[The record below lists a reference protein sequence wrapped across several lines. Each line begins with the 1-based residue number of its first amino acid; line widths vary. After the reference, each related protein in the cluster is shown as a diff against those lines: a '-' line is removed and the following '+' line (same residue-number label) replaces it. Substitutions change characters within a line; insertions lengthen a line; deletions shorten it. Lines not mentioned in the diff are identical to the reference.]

1 MHENPA
7 EKGHVPVLEPATVS
21 KIGPVATRAKRRTR
35 PVLVMVAG
43 IALIL
48 GVVWWKNRGENLT
61 TPKGGFGGMHGGR
74 SGSAG
79 PLPVL
84 VRPAMKG
91 DINIY
96 LDGLG
101 TVTPLAN
108 VTLRAQISGLLMQ
121 VNFQEGQMVKQGDV
135 LAVIDP
141 RPYAVAL
148 EQAQG
153 QLLQA
158 QAQLAEAQADFSR
171 YVTLSGQDS
180 ISKQQVDAQ
189 RALVAQDE
197 GLVKTDQAA
206 VDNANLNL
214 TYCHVAAPVTGRVG
228 LRQVDPGNYVT
239 PGDASGLVVL
249 AQVQPISVIFT
260 LPEDNI
266 PQITARMRSGAEIPV
281 LAFDRTQTN
290 QLASG
295 TLSTIDNEVDTTTG
309 TVKLRAIFPNADGSL
324 FANQFV
330 NVRMLLDVDQGAT
343 VIPTSAV
350 ELGQQG
356 SFVYVVGSDNT
367 VAAQSVTLG
376 PTEGERV
383 AVLSGLNLGDR
394 VVVDGADKLKDGQAV
409 IVQRPNDQ
417 GGAGAH
423 HKRRHQSAEGA
434 DGTQPPPAHPGS
446 GQ

>member
-1 MHENPA
+1 MPDHPTDKLPA
-7 EKGHVPVLEPATVS
+7 PVLEPGTVRKVDPAVIRS
-21 KIGPVATRAKRRTR
+21 KRRTR
-35 PVLVMVAG
+35 PVLVIVAG
-43 IALIL
+43 IVLIF
-48 GVVWWKNRGENLT
+48 GVVWWMNRGEKLT
-61 TPKGGFGGMHGGR
+61 TAKGGFGGMRGGR
-74 SGSAG
+74 LGSTG

-84 VRPAMKG
+84 VSAARKG
-91 DINIY
+91 NINIY

-108 VTLRAQISGLLMQ
+108 VTVETQISGQLMQ
-121 VNFQEGQMVKQGDV
+121 VNFQEGQIVKQGDL

-158 QAQLAEAQADFSR
+158 QAQLAEAQADLSR
-171 YVTLSGQDS
+171 YITLAKQDS
-180 ISKQQVDAQ
+180 ISNQQVDDQ

-206 VDNANLNL
+206 VDSANLNL
-214 TYCHVAAPVTGRVG
+214 TYCHIIAPVTGRVG

-239 PGDASGLVVL
+239 PSEPNGLVVL

-266 PQITARMRSGAEIPV
+266 PQIAARLHSGAQFPV
-281 LAFDRTQTN
+281 IAFDRSDTK

-295 TLSTIDNEVDTTTG
+295 TFATIDNEVDTTTG
-309 TVKLRAIFPNADGSL
+309 TIKLRALFPNADESL

-330 NVRMLLDVDQGAT
+330 NVRMLLDVDQDAI
-343 VIPTSAV
+343 VIPSSAI

-356 SFVYVVGSDNT
+356 SFVYVVTADST
-367 VAAQSVTLG
+367 VAAHNVTLG
-376 PTEGERV
+376 PAEGERV
-383 AVLSGLNLGDR
+383 AVLSGLDLGDR
-394 VVVDGADKLKDGQAV
+394 VVIDGADKLKDGQAV
-409 IVQRPNDQ
+409 IVQSPTG
-417 GGAGAH
+417 GGAGTH
-423 HKRRHQSAEGA
+423 HRRHHSDAGA
-434 DGTQPPPAHPGS
+434 DGAQPPQRQGGGP
-446 GQ
+446 Q

>member
-1 MHENPA
+1 
-7 EKGHVPVLEPATVS
+7 
-21 KIGPVATRAKRRTR
+21 
-35 PVLVMVAG
+35 
-43 IALIL
+43 
-48 GVVWWKNRGENLT
+48 
-61 TPKGGFGGMHGGR
+61 
-74 SGSAG
+74 
-79 PLPVL
+79 
-84 VRPAMKG
+84 
-91 DINIY
+91 
-96 LDGLG
+96 
-101 TVTPLAN
+101 
-108 VTLRAQISGLLMQ
+108 
-121 VNFQEGQMVKQGDV
+121 
-135 LAVIDP
+135 
-141 RPYAVAL
+141 VAL

-158 QAQLAEAQADFSR
+158 QAQLAEAQADLSR

-180 ISKQQVDAQ
+180 ISRQQVDAQ

-197 GLVKTDQAA
+197 GLAKTDQAA

-214 TYCHVAAPVTGRVG
+214 AYCHVTAPVAGRVG

-239 PGDASGLVVL
+239 PGDANGLVVL

-266 PQITARMRSGAEIPV
+266 PRIAARMHSGAEIPV
-281 LAFDRTQTN
+281 LVFDRTQTN

-295 TLSTIDNEVDTTTG
+295 TLATIDNEVDTTTG
-309 TVKLRAIFPNADGSL
+309 TIKLRAVFPNDDESL

-330 NVRMLLDVDQGAT
+330 NVRMLLDVDQDAT

-356 SFVYVVGSDNT
+356 SYVYVVTSNNT
-367 VAAQSVTLG
+367 VAAQNVTLG
-376 PTEGERV
+376 PAEGERV
-383 AVLSGLNLGDR
+383 AVLSGLDLGDR

-409 IVQRPNDQ
+409 IVQDPTAQ

-423 HKRRHQSAEGA
+423 HKRRHHGAAGA
-434 DGTQPPPAHPGS
+434 DGTQSPPERQGG